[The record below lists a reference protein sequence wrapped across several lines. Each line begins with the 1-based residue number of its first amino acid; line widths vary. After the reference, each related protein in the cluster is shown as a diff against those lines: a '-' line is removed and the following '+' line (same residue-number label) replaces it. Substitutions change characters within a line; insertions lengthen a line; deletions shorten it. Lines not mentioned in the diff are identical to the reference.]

1 MQCFALTG
9 KRKSKQMVKGNIFL
23 DKEGINVSNIQVPDR
38 NNVLTE
44 FYIMRERARINGDS
58 FFYVN
63 TKEFEDFNEKVWSS
77 DDPYWEGVEQGII
90 ASIQNDF
97 ITPILINDI
106 TEFDVKPE
114 PRTHGGYGYYEHPVI
129 GYVHNINTWEDWHY
143 KWNLEHPDEP
153 EADALHNGIWI
164 CFERVLAILSYE
176 LKKLK
181 IPVHLNPQTI
191 VNDFHEQ
198 KMKHLDARERISES
212 KRIGAKICE
221 ANLYQHEVELEKLEA
236 DHGNKLAERVYSLK
250 IGNKYQFLSI
260 DKQHGMLELCDDKGD
275 HQMEIRFDGTKN
287 KDREVD
293 HSLKCV
299 KEWKKKY
306 NK

>member
-1 MQCFALTG
+1 
-9 KRKSKQMVKGNIFL
+9 MVKGNIFL

-143 KWNLEHPDEP
+143 KWNLEHTRSAPPPSDP
-153 EADALHNGIWI
+153 AVAKVTLDFGLIFPGLYGL
-164 CFERVLAILSYE
+164 RV
-176 LKKLK
+176 
-181 IPVHLNPQTI
+181 
-191 VNDFHEQ
+191 
-198 KMKHLDARERISES
+198 
-212 KRIGAKICE
+212 
-221 ANLYQHEVELEKLEA
+221 
-236 DHGNKLAERVYSLK
+236 
-250 IGNKYQFLSI
+250 
-260 DKQHGMLELCDDKGD
+260 
-275 HQMEIRFDGTKN
+275 RFTSSS
-287 KDREVD
+287 V
-293 HSLKCV
+293 
-299 KEWKKKY
+299 
-306 NK
+306 